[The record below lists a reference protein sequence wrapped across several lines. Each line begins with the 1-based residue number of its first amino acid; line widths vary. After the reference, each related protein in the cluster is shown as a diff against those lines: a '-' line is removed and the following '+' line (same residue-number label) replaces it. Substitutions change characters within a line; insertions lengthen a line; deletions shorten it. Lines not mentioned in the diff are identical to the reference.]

1 MRKEITR
8 EEAYMTIYQRLKSQ
22 NMSEIEIRNFFFNR
36 FSVDIVQVRAEAK
49 RNAKPLSENQKKILN
64 KISMMYKEIENL

>member
-8 EEAYMTIYQRLKSQ
+8 EEAYMSIYQRLKSK
-22 NMSEIEIRNFFFNR
+22 NMSEIEIRNFFFDR
-36 FSVDIVQVRAEAK
+36 LSVDIAQVKAEAK
-49 RNAKPLSENQKKILN
+49 RNAKPLTEGQKKILN